1 MIWIEF
7 SINTNVLKNKK
18 NYLGSKKRT
27 NTGQGQTWKQSS
39 KHLINCFK
47 QMLKLQLN
55 NPLNSPVTVL
65 SENKQS

>member
-7 SINTNVLKNKK
+7 SINTNLLKNKK
-18 NYLGSKKRT
+18 NYPGSKKWT
-27 NTGQGQTWKQSS
+27 NTGQGQISKQSS

-47 QMLKLQLN
+47 QMLKSQPN